1 MQACQTSQTMQTAA
15 AVPLAQLDGWPKQAR
30 AQHVTKIAQGAFQ
43 VRPLAGALGAEIHGL
58 DLSVPLSPEVVQ
70 ALKVAWYEY
79 LVLVFPGAAIDLAQH
94 VRFSRYFGELE
105 LHPLE
110 TFRHAD
116 QPEVIEVTN
125 RQIAGKPS
133 ETAEIGRV
141 WHSDGAYTDRPP
153 TGSLLHCRQIPSAGG
168 NTWFNN
174 MVLAYETLSPGMQ
187 RLVDGLEVIN
197 DLFTPGTGTVFVQQR
212 DAAQAERDRRA
223 TPTVVQPMVRLHP
236 ETRRKALYLNP
247 AVTRCIVD
255 MTPEESQP
263 LLNYLFQHSVKPEF
277 VYCHR
282 WRVHDLVMWDNRCAM
297 HLAPADY
304 DKSEIR
310 QMYRTTLR
318 GDPHGRHL

>member
-1 MQACQTSQTMQTAA
+1 MQASQFMPTGAG
-15 AVPLAQLDGWPKQAR
+15 VPLAKLDGWPNVAR
-30 AQHVTKIAQGAFQ
+30 AEQFMKIAGGAFQ
-43 VRPLAGALGAEIHGL
+43 VHRVAGALGAEIHGL
-58 DLSVPLSPEVVQ
+58 DLSGPLSPEVVQ
-70 ALKVAWYEY
+70 ALKAAWDEY
-79 LVLVFPGAAIDLAQH
+79 LILIFPGAAIDLAQH

-110 TFRHAD
+110 TFRHA
-116 QPEVIEVTN
+116 QHPEIIEVTN

-141 WHSDGAYTDRPP
+141 WHSDGAYTDCPP

-174 MVLAYETLSPGMQ
+174 MYLAYETLSPGMQ

-197 DLFTPGTGTVFVQQR
+197 DLFAPGRGTIFVQQR

-223 TPTVVQPMVRLHP
+223 TPTVIQPMVRVHP
-236 ETRRKALYLNP
+236 QTGRKALYLNP
-247 AVTRCIVD
+247 AVTRCIVG

-263 LLNYLFQHSVKPEF
+263 LLNSLFQHSVKPEF

-318 GDPHGRHL
+318 GVPHGRPLL